1 MTEQHRAYV
10 FDTETTGKHQPVIVE
25 TALLPMLIVEGYPL
39 PATMQAEVHRWNPGK
54 PIEAGAWATHFIED
68 ADVANERPSTEFALP
83 THNHYLIGHKVDYD
97 WDAAGKPKNVRRIC
111 TLTIS
116 KTIWP
121 EMESHKQLAVLYT
134 LNPGMAK
141 QLSRDTHSAGADV
154 LMCAEILRHAAI
166 KVGGWDSWE
175 AVWKFSEQARVPKV
189 MPFGKHN
196 GEPLGNLPQSYVHW
210 ALKNLA
216 DMDEYLRQALE
227 EVARARDAGV

>member
-10 FDTETTGKHQPVIVE
+10 FDTETTGKRQPVIVE

-68 ADVANERPSTEFALP
+68 ADVANERPSAEFALP
-83 THNHYLIGHKVDYD
+83 THNHYLIGHNVDYD
-97 WDAAGKPKNVRRIC
+97 WDVAGKPKNVCRIC
-111 TLTIS
+111 TFAIS
-116 KTIWP
+116 KTLWP

-141 QLSRDTHSAGADV
+141 QLGRYTHSAGADV

-175 AVWKFSEQARVPKV
+175 AVWKFSEQACVPKV
-189 MPFGKHN
+189 MPFGKHK